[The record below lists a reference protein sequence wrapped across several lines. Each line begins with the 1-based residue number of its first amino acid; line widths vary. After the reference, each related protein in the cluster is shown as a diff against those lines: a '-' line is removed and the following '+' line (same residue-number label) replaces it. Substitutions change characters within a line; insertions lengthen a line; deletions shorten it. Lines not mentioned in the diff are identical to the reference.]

1 MLAKNAPTQPN
12 DVRDADKQG
21 EHVEAIKATNMDQQ
35 YYYCVCVF
43 SDNTMYTSTMVC
55 YCLSV
60 LFVCLLLLFL
70 TYLSI
75 PFLFVIY
82 LTQFSTILIS
92 YIMGCQTQLVS

>member
-43 SDNTMYTSTMVC
+43 SDNTMYTSTMLLFVC
-55 YCLSV
+55 
-60 LFVCLLLLFL
+60 FVCLLVVVVVVSYLIYLFLFYLLF
-70 TYLSI
+70 I
-75 PFLFVIY
+75 
-82 LTQFSTILIS
+82 
-92 YIMGCQTQLVS
+92 

>member
-43 SDNTMYTSTMVC
+43 SDTMYTSTMLLFVR
-55 YCLSV
+55 
-60 LFVCLLLLFL
+60 FVCLLVVVVSYLIYLFL
-70 TYLSI
+70 FY
-75 PFLFVIY
+75 FLFI
-82 LTQFSTILIS
+82 
-92 YIMGCQTQLVS
+92 

>member
-21 EHVEAIKATNMDQQ
+21 EHVEAIKLATNMDQQ

-43 SDNTMYTSTMVC
+43 SDNTMYTSTMLLFVC
-55 YCLSV
+55 
-60 LFVCLLLLFL
+60 FVCLLLLL
-70 TYLSI
+70 TLSI
-75 PFLFVIY
+75 PFLFIY
-82 LTQFSTILIS
+82 LTQFFTILIS

>member
-43 SDNTMYTSTMVC
+43 SDNTMYTSTTLLFVR
-55 YCLSV
+55 
-60 LFVCLLLLFL
+60 FVCLLVVVVSYLIYLFLFYLLF
-70 TYLSI
+70 I
-75 PFLFVIY
+75 
-82 LTQFSTILIS
+82 
-92 YIMGCQTQLVS
+92 

>member
-21 EHVEAIKATNMDQQ
+21 EHVEAIKLATNMDQQ

-43 SDNTMYTSTMVC
+43 SDNTMYTSTMLLFVC
-55 YCLSV
+55 
-60 LFVCLLLLFL
+60 FVCLLLLL
-70 TYLSI
+70 TLSI

-82 LTQFSTILIS
+82 LTQFFTILIS